1 MKITLSKWACDF
13 CNRTEDEAAHIVT
26 TPSEVA
32 ICDECVATCTE
43 IIGYSEKGG
52 AQRVHN
58 WKYRGIPP
66 EVKIQHPDLF
76 LTELL
81 GPTKKRSKEGK

>member
-43 IIGYSEKGG
+43 IIVEAKKPSG
-52 AQRVHN
+52 
-58 WKYRGIPP
+58 
-66 EVKIQHPDLF
+66 VKVTVSINNVGRPVVETDEDRIAAFSRLA
-76 LTELL
+76 
-81 GPTKKRSKEGK
+81 R